1 MRKDL
6 ERASIATDEQPE
18 LEPGTR
24 VTFKQG
30 HLPTPDKLL
39 TGTIVKADYRSR
51 IGSMYVAIR
60 PDEVHRENGW
70 PHEVYRK
77 KSEVRVI

>member
-24 VTFKQG
+24 VQFISG
-30 HLPTPDKLL
+30 HNPTPNAIL

>member
-6 ERASIATDEQPE
+6 ERATIATDEQPE

-24 VTFKQG
+24 VLFISG
-30 HLPTPDKLL
+30 VNPTPNAIL
-39 TGTIVKADYRSR
+39 TGTIVKADYRSK
-51 IGSMYVAIR
+51 IGSMYVAIM